1 LEYNQPTEVL
11 LPSLQKKIS
20 RVRSPRVHITT
31 DVETGAAIEMLELPF
46 VVGVLGDFSGQP
58 AEPLAAVR
66 DRKFTEINPDNFD
79 AALKAMKPR
88 LSLAIDNKLDRTT
101 DTPGKLGIELKFES
115 LEDFEPHRIAQ
126 QVPALQS
133 LLELRTKLSD
143 LKSSL
148 EGNPK
153 FEELLEATVRNTE
166 SRGQLAGEIQKTK
179 DEKAKAAETQKPTDE
194 TKK

>member
-1 LEYNQPTEVL
+1 MPSQ
-11 LPSLQKKIS
+11 SLQKKLT
-20 RVRSPRVHITT
+20 RVRPPRVHITT

-58 AEPLAAVR
+58 AEPLADVR

-88 LSLAIDNKLDRTT
+88 LSLTIENKLDRTKP
-101 DTPGKLGIELKFES
+101 DPGKLAVELKFES

-126 QVPALQS
+126 KVPAMKS

-153 FEELLEATVRNTE
+153 FEDLLDATVRNTE
-166 SRGQLAGEIQKTK
+166 TRGQLAGEL
-179 DEKAKAAETQKPTDE
+179 EKSKGDK
-194 TKK
+194 